1 MIKKLECFES
11 GALGN
16 MTINDL
22 QGYVRHRLREN
33 IIMCDNQ
40 KLETLDA
47 IRYSEWV
54 NELFCRK
61 KSITLNDKNVE
72 YAENFWL
79 VHGWGCDS
87 EFQKGL
93 TKYEISDIYVELVIY
108 RIGSYSYWAAICS
121 ATTGNEPCVAC

>member
-11 GALGN
+11 GALAN
-16 MTINDL
+16 MTINDV
-22 QGYVRHRLREN
+22 QEYVRHRLREN
-33 IIMCDNQ
+33 IIMCDNE
-40 KLETLDA
+40 KLKTLDV
-47 IRYSEWV
+47 IGYSEWV

-72 YAENFWL
+72 YAENCWL

-93 TKYEISDIYVELVIY
+93 TKYEISDISLELVIY
-108 RIGSYSYWAAICS
+108 RIGSYSYWAAVCRAI
-121 ATTGNEPCVAC
+121 TGNEPCTLC